1 MAYKRDLSKPLSPTF
16 GDDKPKKKVKRKT
29 KEAVV
34 REYKDAY
41 YKMDDDSAKKQ
52 LQKDKREYTTGI
64 RSRYGIDVGVKKTT
78 KRKDGSVKKT
88 KSTVSGT
95 RYKNNNQELT
105 KSKVKYNKD
114 GSVKKSKTTVKSL
127 TGKTKTKT
135 NQKGQTK
142 TKNVTFKNRKKAD
155 KIEFVNDSNLL
166 RGRTKAKRQTARQD
180 TKAAK
185 AKKKA
190 APKKRRVVT
199 RTKNK

>member
-1 MAYKRDLSKPLSPTF
+1 MAYKRDLSTPLAPTF
-16 GDDKPKKKVKRKT
+16 GDDKPKRKVKRKT

-34 REYKDAY
+34 QEAKDAAW
-41 YKMDDDSAKKQ
+41 KMNEFGKKE
-52 LQKDKREYTTGI
+52 LQKNKRDYTTGK

-95 RYKNNNQELT
+95 RSKNKNEVLT

-114 GSVKKSKTTVKSL
+114 GSVKKTKTTVKSL

-135 NQKGQTK
+135 NQKGQSK
-142 TKNVTFKNRKKAD
+142 TKNVAFKNRKKAD
-155 KIEFVNDSNLL
+155 KIEFVNDANLL
-166 RGRTKAKRQTARQD
+166 RGITKAKRLTARQD

-199 RTKNK
+199 RTKKNK

>member
-16 GDDKPKKKVKRKT
+16 GDDKPKRKVKRKT
-29 KEAVV
+29 KEVI
-34 REYKDAY
+34 YTGAY
-41 YKMDDDSAKKQ
+41 GEERKKFYETTARQ
-52 LQKDKREYTTGI
+52 QFKKDKVEL
-64 RSRYGIDVGVKKTT
+64 YGVDSGVKKTT

-88 KSTVSGT
+88 KSIASGS
-95 RYKNNNQELT
+95 RPGKEVLT

-114 GSVKKSKTTVKSL
+114 GSFKKSKTTVKSL

-142 TKNVTFKNRKKAD
+142 TKNVAFKNKKKEDKLDVVGRRKASQL
-155 KIEFVNDSNLL
+155 IY
-166 RGRTKAKRQTARQD
+166 RQD
-180 TKAAK
+180 TKAANKAAK

-190 APKKRRVVT
+190 APKKVRVVT

>member
-1 MAYKRDLSKPLSPTF
+1 MAYKRDLSKPLAPTF
-16 GDDKPKKKVKRKT
+16 GDDKPKRKVKRKT
-29 KEAVV
+29 KQVI
-34 REYKDAY
+34 YTGAY
-41 YKMDDDSAKKQ
+41 GEERKKYNKTTARQ
-52 LQKDKREYTTGI
+52 QFKKDKGEF
-64 RSRYGIDVGVKKTT
+64 YGVDSGVKKTT

-88 KSTVSGT
+88 KSIASGS
-95 RYKNNNQELT
+95 RPGKEVLT

-142 TKNVTFKNRKKAD
+142 TKNVAFKNKKKEDKLDVVGRRKASQL
-155 KIEFVNDSNLL
+155 IY
-166 RGRTKAKRQTARQD
+166 RQD